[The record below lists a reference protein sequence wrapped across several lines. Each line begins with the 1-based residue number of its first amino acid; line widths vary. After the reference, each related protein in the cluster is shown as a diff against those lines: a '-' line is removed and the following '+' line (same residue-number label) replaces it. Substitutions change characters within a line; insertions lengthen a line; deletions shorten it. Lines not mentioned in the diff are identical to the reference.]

1 MRKEKACRLAAPCVL
16 PLAGSADMHRFVVLC
31 RNSGD
36 ELQLLDQ
43 LFQEVVE
50 QPQQQ
55 PLM

>member
-1 MRKEKACRLAAPCVL
+1 MLCFGVL
-16 PLAGSADMHRFVVLC
+16 Y

-55 PLM
+55 QL